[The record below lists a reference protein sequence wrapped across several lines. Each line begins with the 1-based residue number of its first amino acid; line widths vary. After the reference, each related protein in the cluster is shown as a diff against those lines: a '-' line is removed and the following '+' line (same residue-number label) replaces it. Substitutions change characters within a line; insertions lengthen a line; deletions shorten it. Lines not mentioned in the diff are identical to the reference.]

1 MLKQIFKSRV
11 VATFFLIVALS
22 CPNAFAWGGHGG
34 GGRYY
39 YHGGRWHGGMGW
51 FWFDAGVTAL
61 AIGAI
66 AETLPPRY
74 TTVVVS
80 GNPYYYCD
88 GVYYEPYSSGGYV
101 VVQAPAV
108 SGNVVPAPAVK
119 AAVNPSTAEQNSFT
133 VNIPDFKGGYK
144 AVVIQRTK
152 GGFIGPQGEFYP
164 EFPSVEQ
171 LRVMYGHRK

>member
-1 MLKQIFKSRV
+1 MLKQILRSKLFV
-11 VATFFLIVALS
+11 TIFMVLALS

-34 GGRYY
+34 GRHENGGRYY
-39 YHGGRWHGGMGW
+39 YHGGRWHGGSSW

-80 GNPYYYCD
+80 GNPYYYYE
-88 GVYYEPYSSGGYV
+88 GAYYQPYPSGGYV
-101 VVQAPAV
+101 VV
-108 SGNVVPAPAVK
+108 PAPSAQ
-119 AAVNPSTAEQNSFT
+119 AANPVAEQNSFT
-133 VNIPDFKGGYK
+133 VNIPDSRGGYK
-144 AVVIQRTK
+144 AVVIEKIK
-152 GGFIGPQGEFYP
+152 GGFRGPQGEFYS